1 MPALFAET
9 ALLPQGWADRVRID
23 WDAGG
28 TITSV
33 TPGAPAQGSAERAD
47 ALLPGMANL
56 HCHSFQRAMAGLT
69 ERAGPAGDDFW
80 SWRAVMYRFVAALDP
95 EQIAAIAAQLY
106 VELLKAGYTAVAE
119 FHYLH
124 NDPDGKPYADR
135 AELANQIALAAGA
148 SGIRLTLLPVLYQ
161 TGNFGGAPASE
172 AQRRFVLKT
181 DAFNA
186 LVESLFK
193 ALRGSRHVRIG
204 IAPHSLRA
212 VPPAALREAKT
223 ALDRTDAAAPIHVHA
238 AEQTKEVEDCLA
250 WSGRRPVEWLL
261 DEMKLDARWALIHCT
276 HMTADETRRLA
287 ASGAVAGLCPTT
299 EADLGDGLF
308 PLVDYLA
315 AKGRMGVGSDS
326 NVGVSPAEE
335 LRWLEWGQ
343 RLARRK
349 RNLVPAEEGRSI
361 GAALWRAAL
370 AGGAQALAQPVGA
383 IAPGCRADFLAL
395 DRDHPGLTGHAG
407 DGLLDALVFAAG
419 SAAIRHV
426 MVGGRW
432 VVREGRHPAEE
443 RIAENY
449 RAALRRLA

>member
-23 WDAGG
+23 WDATG

-33 TPGAPAQGSAERAD
+33 TPGAPAPGTAERANT
-47 ALLPGMANL
+47 LLPGMPNL

-80 SWRAVMYRFVAALDP
+80 GWRAVMYRFVAALDP

-124 NDPDGKPYADR
+124 NDPAGKPYADR

-148 SGIRLTLLPVLYQ
+148 TGMRLTLLPVLYQ
-161 TGNFGGAPASE
+161 TGNFGGTPASE
-172 AQRRFVLKT
+172 AQRRFLLET

-212 VPPAALREAKT
+212 VPPAALREAKA
-223 ALDRTDAAAPIHVHA
+223 ALDRIDASAPIHIHA
-238 AEQTKEVEDCLA
+238 AEQTREVEDCLA
-250 WSGRRPVEWLL
+250 WSKKRPVEWLL
-261 DEMKLDARWALIHCT
+261 DEMKPDARWALIHCT
-276 HMTADETRRLA
+276 HMTPDETRRLA

-315 AKGRMGVGSDS
+315 AQGRFGVGSDS

-349 RNLVPAEEGRSI
+349 RNLVPAPEGRSI
-361 GAALWRAAL
+361 GAALWRDAL
-370 AGGAQALAQPVGA
+370 AGGAQALGQPVGA
-383 IAPGCRADFLAL
+383 IAPGCRADFVAL
-395 DRDHPGLTGHAG
+395 DRDHPSLAGHVG
-407 DGLLDALVFAAG
+407 DGILDALVFAGG

>member
-23 WDAGG
+23 WDASG
-28 TITSV
+28 TITAV
-33 TPGAPAQGSAERAD
+33 TPGAAAQGSAERAD
-47 ALLPGMANL
+47 ALLPGMPDL
-56 HCHSFQRAMAGLT
+56 HCHAFQRAMAGLT

-80 SWRAVMYRFVAALDP
+80 SWRAVMYRFLAALDP

-124 NDPDGKPYADR
+124 NDPEGRPYADR

-148 SGIRLTLLPVLYQ
+148 TGIRLTLLPVLYQ
-161 TGNFGGAPASE
+161 TGNFGGAAPSE
-172 AQRRFVLKT
+172 GQRRFLMKT

-212 VPPAALREAKT
+212 VPPAALREAKA
-223 ALDRTDAAAPIHVHA
+223 ALDRIDATAPIHIHA
-238 AEQTKEVEDCLA
+238 AEQMKEVDDCVG
-250 WSGRRPVEWLL
+250 WSGKRPVEWLL
-261 DEMKLDARWALIHCT
+261 GEMKPDARWTLIHCT
-276 HMTADETRRLA
+276 HMTAEETRGLA

-315 AKGRMGVGSDS
+315 AKGRFGVGSDS

-335 LRWLEWGQ
+335 LRWLEYGQ
-343 RLARRK
+343 RLTRRK
-349 RNLVPAEEGRSI
+349 RNLVPAEKDQSI

-370 AGGAQALAQPVGA
+370 AGGAQALGQPIGA
-383 IAPGCRADFLAL
+383 IAAGKRADFLAL
-395 DRDHPGLTGHAG
+395 DRNHPSLAGHAG
-407 DGLLDALVFAAG
+407 DGVLDALVFAGA

-426 MVGGRW
+426 MVAGRW
-432 VVREGRHPAEE
+432 VVREGRHPAED

>member
-9 ALLPQGWADRVRID
+9 ALLPQGWAERVRID
-23 WDAGG
+23 WDASG
-28 TITSV
+28 TITAV
-33 TPGAPAQGSAERAD
+33 APRAPAPGSAERAD
-47 ALLPGMANL
+47 ALMPGMPNL

-69 ERAGPAGDDFW
+69 ERAGPEGDDFW
-80 SWRAVMYRFVAALDP
+80 SWRAVMYRFLAKLEPD
-95 EQIAAIAAQLY
+95 QIAAIAAQLY
-106 VELLKAGYTAVAE
+106 VEMLKAGYTAVAE

-124 NDPDGKPYADR
+124 NDPRGRPYADR
-135 AELANQIALAAGA
+135 AELANQIALAAGVT
-148 SGIRLTLLPVLYQ
+148 GIRLTLLPVLYQ
-161 TGNFGGAPASE
+161 TGNFGGAPASD
-172 AQRRFVLKT
+172 AQRRFLLKT

-212 VPPAALREAKT
+212 VPPATLREAKA
-223 ALDRTDAAAPIHVHA
+223 ALDGIDAAAPIHIHA
-238 AEQTKEVEDCLA
+238 AEQTKEVDDCLA
-250 WSGRRPVEWLL
+250 WSGKRPVEWLL
-261 DEMKLDARWALIHCT
+261 DELKPDARWALIHCT
-276 HMTADETRRLA
+276 HMTPEEMRRLA

-299 EADLGDGLF
+299 EGDLGDGLF
-308 PLVDYLA
+308 PLIDYLA
-315 AKGRMGVGSDS
+315 ATGRFGVGSDS

-349 RNLVPAEEGRSI
+349 RNLVPAAAGQSI
-361 GAALWRAAL
+361 GAALWRTAL
-370 AGGAQALAQPVGA
+370 AGGAQALGQPVGA
-383 IAPGCRADFLAL
+383 IAVGRRADFLAL
-395 DRDHPGLTGHAG
+395 DRTHPSLAGHAG
-407 DGLLDALVFAAG
+407 DGLLDALIFAGGA
-419 SAAIRHV
+419 AAIRHV

-443 RIAENY
+443 RVAENY

>member
-23 WDAGG
+23 WDAAGA
-28 TITSV
+28 ITAV

-47 ALLPGMANL
+47 AVVPGMPNL
-56 HCHSFQRAMAGLT
+56 HCHAFQRAMAGLT

-80 SWRAVMYRFVAALDP
+80 SWRAVMYKFVAALEP

-106 VELLKAGYTAVAE
+106 VEMLKAGYTSVAE

-124 NDPDGKPYADR
+124 NDPEGKPYADR

-148 SGIRLTLLPVLYQ
+148 TGIRLTLLPVLYQ
-161 TGNFGGAPASE
+161 TGNFGGAAPNE
-172 AQRRFVLKT
+172 AQRRFLLKT

-193 ALRGSRHVRIG
+193 ALRGSRHVRVG

-212 VPPAALREAKT
+212 VPPAALREAKA
-223 ALDRTDAAAPIHVHA
+223 ALDKIDPTAPIHIHA

-250 WSGRRPVEWLL
+250 WSGKRPVEWLL
-261 DEMKLDARWALIHCT
+261 DEAKCDARWTLVHCT
-276 HMTADETRRLA
+276 HMTAEETRRLA
-287 ASGAVAGLCPTT
+287 ASGATAGLCPTT

-315 AKGRMGVGSDS
+315 GKGRFGIGSDS
-326 NVGVSPAEE
+326 NVAVSPAEE

-343 RLARRK
+343 RLLHRR
-349 RNLVPAEEGRSI
+349 RNLAPAPEGASI
-361 GAALWRAAL
+361 GGILWRASL
-370 AGGAQALAQPVGA
+370 AGGAQALGQPIGAVAVGR
-383 IAPGCRADFLAL
+383 RADFLAL
-395 DRDHPGLTGHAG
+395 DRAHPCLAGHMG
-407 DGLLDALVFAAG
+407 DGLLDALVFAG
-419 SAAIRHV
+419 GTAAIRHV